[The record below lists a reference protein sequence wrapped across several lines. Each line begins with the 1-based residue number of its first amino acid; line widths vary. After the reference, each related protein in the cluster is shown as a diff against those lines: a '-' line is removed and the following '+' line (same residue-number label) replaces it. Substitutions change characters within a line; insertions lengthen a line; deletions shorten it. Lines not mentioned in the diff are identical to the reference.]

1 MVGLRCTVNLD
12 DLSAPGTFNF
22 YMENTINCCIE
33 HTLST
38 DRTMV
43 NF

>member
-1 MVGLRCTVNLD
+1 MVGLRSTVNIY

-22 YMENTINCCIE
+22 YVEDTINCCIE

-38 DRTMV
+38 DRALV
-43 NF
+43 NY